1 MEITLTI
8 DRAAV
13 LAEVAQRTEY
23 TGAKSLQEDG
33 AYDRIRTVDED
44 APELLKFW
52 DESRA
57 DMMLALK
64 HLYPVEEQSGE
75 TYSVKIHPSSMFD
88 TAQLPSMTDGLFSYF
103 VDAII
108 SKWYVYTNKDDAGA
122 YATGAASMLE
132 GVRQKAV
139 HPKRVERPEGIVS

>member
-23 TGAKSLQEDG
+23 TGAKTEQGDG

-44 APELLKFW
+44 APELLELWK
-52 DESRA
+52 ENKA

-64 HLYPVEEQSGE
+64 HLHPVEEQDGDN
-75 TYSVKIHPSSMFD
+75 YSVKLHPSSLFD
-88 TAQLPSMTDGLFSYF
+88 PAQLPSMVDGLFSYF
-103 VDAII
+103 VNGIL
-108 SKWYVYTNKDDAGA
+108 SKWYIYTNKEEAGA
-122 YATGAASMLE
+122 YATAAASMLE
-132 GVRQKAV
+132 GVRQKAF
-139 HPKRVERPEGIVS
+139 HPKRAERPEGIVS

>member
-23 TGAKSLQEDG
+23 TGAKLLQEDG

-44 APELLKFW
+44 TPELLKFW

-57 DMMLALK
+57 DMMQALK
-64 HLYPVEEQSGE
+64 HFYPAEEQDGE
-75 TYSVKIHPSSMFD
+75 SYSVKLHLSSMYD
-88 TAQLPSMTDGLFSYF
+88 KGQQPSMTNGLFSYF